1 MLDETE
7 ALISND
13 ISQKVRNC
21 SILRVAVDSYG
32 SKGAKLN

>member
-1 MLDETE
+1 MIDATE
-7 ALISND
+7 ALISKD
-13 ISQKVRNC
+13 IPQNVRNS